1 MTEIFDT
8 AESEQAT
15 QTLQAHF
22 SEALNLYKFW
32 ASPWTVIKAFVL
44 GWERSG
50 HPARLHYAW
59 NLNQLPS
66 LDEALRQTTREA
78 VAHFDLEQVR
88 HAFIVEAGCGMG
100 GCTIQMVV
108 EDPRLRVV
116 GVQLVKRQAQVAQR
130 RKQVLTAAVA
140 QRAHFLVGNNLRLPF
155 HHEICYGVLAIETF
169 CYIPLPEKKQLLQGV
184 FHLLKPGG
192 KLVIMDGYLRRQPQG
207 AEKKLLDEF
216 RQGWTLP
223 ELVSPEH
230 QSALAEQVGF
240 IVKSVE
246 HVTPHVVDS
255 VHLVYWIAR
264 FCAPLI
270 NLVHFMEERRLRIP
284 GLSWVFDRLGF
295 SAPHASR
302 LAQTCLA
309 QKPLAEAEILGY
321 YIHTFEKPTQARS
334 TTKVDN
340 KV

>member
-1 MTEIFDT
+1 VTEVFDS

-15 QTLQAHF
+15 QTLQTHF
-22 SEALNLYKFW
+22 DHALNLYKIW
-32 ASPWTVIKAFVL
+32 ASPWTVIKAFVV

-59 NLNQLPS
+59 DLSQQPS
-66 LDEALRQTTREA
+66 LNEALRQTTREA
-78 VAHFDLEQVR
+78 VARLELDQVAQ
-88 HAFIVEAGCGMG
+88 AFVIEAGCGMG
-100 GCTIQMVV
+100 GCTTQMVV
-108 EDPRLRVV
+108 EEPRLRVV

-140 QRAHFLVGNNLRLPF
+140 QRANFLVSNNLRLPLR
-155 HHEICYGVLAIETF
+155 HEICDGVLAIETF
-169 CYIPLPEKKQLLQGV
+169 CHIPPPEKKQLLQGV

-192 KLVIMDGYLRRQPQG
+192 KLVVVDGYRRRQPQG
-207 AEKKLLDEF
+207 AEKRLLDEF

-230 QSALAEQVGF
+230 QTALAQQVGF

-246 HVTPHVVDS
+246 HVTPHVMDS
-255 VHLVYWIAR
+255 VLLIYRIAW
-264 FCAPLI
+264 FCAPVI
-270 NLVHFMEERRLRIP
+270 NMVHFMEERRLRIP

-295 SAPHASR
+295 SALHAPR

-321 YIHTFEKPTQARS
+321 YIHTFEKPTQA
-334 TTKVDN
+334 
-340 KV
+340 